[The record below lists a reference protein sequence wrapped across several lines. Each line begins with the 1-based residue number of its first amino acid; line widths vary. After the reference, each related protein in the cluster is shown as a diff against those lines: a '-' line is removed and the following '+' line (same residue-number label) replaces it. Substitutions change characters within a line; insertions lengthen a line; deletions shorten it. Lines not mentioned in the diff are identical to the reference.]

1 MRVANMIALLQVYIH
16 IRKGVEV
23 QIAMPQTKEDLIK
36 LIQAHGYADKWLSD
50 YETKI
55 TIL

>member
-1 MRVANMIALLQVYIH
+1 MIALLQVYIH